1 MNTIVTVKE
10 GALEGAFS
18 DDKQSV
24 IFKGVPYAAPPVGEL
39 RWKRPQ
45 PHAKWEGVRPALEFS
60 AKAPQADLSK
70 MGLYGKEFYSDENLK
85 RSEDCLYLNI
95 WTPASAQPGDK
106 LPVFFWIHGGAFTHG
121 SGAEKEFDGEQFAR
135 NGVVFVSIN
144 YRVGA
149 LGFFAHPELDAENPE
164 GISGNYGIYDQ
175 VAAIDWVYENIAA
188 FGGDPDCITA
198 AGQSAGCMSVQT
210 LISSDLTRG
219 KIKRAVL
226 QSAGGLGGLSH
237 DISIEMRVKSS
248 KELMEKLGAKNI
260 EEMRA
265 VLAEK
270 IAEHYYEIPKDQRNG
285 KCQIT
290 VSTSFFVPKPFTPFQ
305 WAAQITPEEYLRR
318 VHLLQA
324 NLHAKC
330 VDYRYHESDLS
341 RLEAVMARGDRRV
354 GKALLE
360 AHNLGCR
367 LDGWDEDFD
376 YEKWLEAFR
385 RAGLDPD
392 FYTTRGYGV
401 DEILPWQTI
410 DVGVTTNFL
419 LREREKALRSE
430 STPDC
435 RTHCNGCGARRLSER
450 GLCDE
455 SPAV

>member
-164 GISGNYGIYDQ
+164 
-175 VAAIDWVYENIAA
+175 
-188 FGGDPDCITA
+188 
-198 AGQSAGCMSVQT
+198 
-210 LISSDLTRG
+210 
-219 KIKRAVL
+219 
-226 QSAGGLGGLSH
+226 
-237 DISIEMRVKSS
+237 
-248 KELMEKLGAKNI
+248 
-260 EEMRA
+260 
-265 VLAEK
+265 
-270 IAEHYYEIPKDQRNG
+270 
-285 KCQIT
+285 
-290 VSTSFFVPKPFTPFQ
+290 
-305 WAAQITPEEYLRR
+305 
-318 VHLLQA
+318 
-324 NLHAKC
+324 
-330 VDYRYHESDLS
+330 
-341 RLEAVMARGDRRV
+341 
-354 GKALLE
+354 
-360 AHNLGCR
+360 
-367 LDGWDEDFD
+367 
-376 YEKWLEAFR
+376 
-385 RAGLDPD
+385 
-392 FYTTRGYGV
+392 
-401 DEILPWQTI
+401 
-410 DVGVTTNFL
+410 
-419 LREREKALRSE
+419 
-430 STPDC
+430 
-435 RTHCNGCGARRLSER
+435 
-450 GLCDE
+450 
-455 SPAV
+455 

>member
-70 MGLYGKEFYSDENLK
+70 MDLYGKEFYSDENLK
-85 RSEDCLYLNI
+85 QSEDCLYLNI

-106 LPVFFWIHGGAFTHG
+106 LPVFFWIHGGAFMHG

-149 LGFFAHPELDAENPE
+149 LGFFVHPELDAENPE

-210 LISSDLTRG
+210 LISSDLTHG

-237 DISIEMRVKSS
+237 DVSIEMRVKSS

-265 VLAEK
+265 VPAEK
-270 IAEHYYEIPKDQRNG
+270 IAEVQYTIQSPSGLAWQPVVDNVLLKASVDEVALSGNAHDIDYMIGCTGGDIAAGDRILEKSAVRWAKNQNKLGRCPSY
-285 KCQIT
+285 
-290 VSTSFFVPKPFTPFQ
+290 VYFFNRQLPGDNAGAFHSSELWYVFHTMNRCWRPWEP
-305 WAAQITPEEYLRR
+305 
-318 VHLLQA
+318 
-324 NLHAKC
+324 C
-330 VDYRYHESDLS
+330 DYT
-341 RLEAVMARGDRRV
+341 LEAAMSSYWANFAKTGDPNGEGLPTWQPYTAEHPVRM
-354 GKALLE
+354 LLAE
-360 AHNLGCR
+360 EVKEENAIIV
-367 LDGWDEDFD
+367 ED
-376 YEKWLEAFR
+376 
-385 RAGLDPD
+385 
-392 FYTTRGYGV
+392 
-401 DEILPWQTI
+401 
-410 DVGVTTNFL
+410 
-419 LREREKALRSE
+419 
-430 STPDC
+430 
-435 RTHCNGCGARRLSER
+435 
-450 GLCDE
+450 
-455 SPAV
+455 